1 MDLNTP
7 LFVQSTKDYILPSL
21 VDLARFN
28 KESKDDNR
36 GKTFFKAKSLQKKKN
51 NKAETYL

>member
-7 LFVQSTKDYILPSL
+7 LFVQSTKDYVLPTL
-21 VDLARFN
+21 VELARFN

-36 GKTFFKAKSLQKKKN
+36 GKTFFKAKSTQKS
-51 NKAETYL
+51 YI